1 MKYGHL
7 YRWDLDKTYL
17 ETDFDSTWALIRT
30 FLQKPADK
38 ENVPG
43 SDRLIRALRRDS
55 KGSSGIFFLSG
66 SPKQMR
72 TVLQEKLRLD
82 GVYCEQIELKDNL
95 RNLLRGRFRALKEQI
110 GFKLPALLRARSR
123 VPTDTTET
131 LFGDD
136 AERDAFVYS
145 IYADLLAGRVPPH
158 TLEKVLDLANFFPDT
173 RQSIYDSLDTLE
185 SGDPVERIF
194 IHLNRRSPPFQF
206 EVYGARVIP
215 VYNYLQAAIILMLD
229 GRLTTESVWTLAHHF
244 STRHEY
250 SVEAHIRSLRD
261 LLRRRAIN
269 MATLTALLEARASSN
284 EENLARA
291 IDTLILSK
299 YRDAPIRENAPDF
312 EIDYAAVLA
321 NDLKRRKR
329 KGPFPF

>member
-1 MKYGHL
+1 MKYEHI

-17 ETDFDSTWALIRT
+17 ETDFDSLGALVRT

-55 KGSSGIFFLSG
+55 RGSAGIFFMSG

-72 TVLQEKLRLD
+72 AVLQEKLRLD

-110 GFKLPALLRARSR
+110 GFKLPALLQARARL
-123 VPTDTTET
+123 PATTTET

-145 IYADLLAGRVPPH
+145 MYADLLAGRVSPH

-173 RQSIYDSLDTLE
+173 RQSIYDALDRLE
-185 SGDPVERIF
+185 FIDPVERIF

-206 EVYGARVIP
+206 EVYGARVTP
-215 VYNYLQAAIILMLD
+215 VYNYLQAAIVLMND
-229 GRLTTESVWTLAHHF
+229 GRLQPQSVWGLARHF
-244 STRHEY
+244 SADHKY
-250 SVEAHIRSLRD
+250 SVEAHVRSLRD
-261 LLRRRAIN
+261 LLRRRIIDLK
-269 MATLTALLEARASSN
+269 TLQQLSNSNDEAM
-284 EENLARA
+284 
-291 IDTLILSK
+291 DTIFAHAMETLVASK
-299 YRDAPIRENAPDF
+299 YKDAPIRKSSKDF
-312 EIDYAAVLA
+312 EIDYVDVLTREM
-321 NDLKRRKR
+321 RRR
-329 KGPFPF
+329 QRRGPFKI

>member
-1 MKYGHL
+1 M
-7 YRWDLDKTYL
+7 

-55 KGSSGIFFLSG
+55 KGSAGIFFLSG

-72 TVLQEKLRLD
+72 TVVQEKLRLD

-95 RNLLRGRFRALKEQI
+95 RNLLRGRFRAVKEQI

-123 VPTDTTET
+123 VASDTTET

-136 AERDAFVYS
+136 AEKDAFVYS

-173 RQSIYDSLDTLE
+173 RQSIYDALDTVE
-185 SGDPVERIF
+185 SSDPVERIF

-206 EVYGARVIP
+206 EVYGARVVP
-215 VYNYLQAAIILMLD
+215 VYNYLQAAILLNLD
-229 GRLTTESVWTLAHHF
+229 GRLNASSVWTLAHHF
-244 STRHEY
+244 SVNHKY
-250 SVEAHIRSLRD
+250 SVDAHIRSIRD
-261 LLRRRAIN
+261 LLRRRAIDRS
-269 MATLTALLEARASSN
+269 TLSTLMEAHGGSS
-284 EENLARA
+284 EVHFAKA
-291 IDTLILSK
+291 IETIIQSK
-299 YRDAPIRENAPDF
+299 YRDAPIRKNANNF
-312 EIDYAAVLA
+312 EIDYVTVLS
-321 NDLKRRKR
+321 NDLKRRRR
-329 KGPFPF
+329 KGPFHF